1 MASGKRRHY
10 LMEWSPKLNH
20 EWKGFLFPFLERDIS
35 SHVRI
40 DGQPKGMPSIVAGN
54 SKDREM
60 QAYMDEL

>member
-1 MASGKRRHY
+1 
-10 LMEWSPKLNH
+10 MEWSPKLNH